1 MYRDLMALIRRE
13 LLIWIRSPTGIISSL
28 IFPIMYLALFGQAL
42 NLGKL
47 LQLGGPQPPAVT
59 QAAFLGAPDYF
70 SYFSVGMVGFV
81 ALTASLFLGAQ
92 LIFDKRLGYVKK
104 SIVAPIPRMSIFGGR
119 LIAGAIRPLVLG
131 AVVFTLAL
139 VFAHVSG
146 LSGLT
151 VNGNV
156 TLLGVGEIVVALLL
170 LSLSFTAVFLAV
182 GFLLEQPQSYFGIV
196 NILNLPLLFTS
207 DAMYPQTIM
216 PGWLQSVSAYNPVSM
231 AVNVMRENLFAPG
244 FYPHPAEFYLGELAL
259 YAFAIGVLAFLIARR
274 GLSAK

>member
-1 MYRDLMALIRRE
+1 MYRSLFALIRRE
-13 LLIWIRSPTGIISSL
+13 LLIWLRSPTGIISSL

-47 LQLGGPQPPAVT
+47 LNVAGPQSPAVA

-92 LIFDKRLGYVKK
+92 LIFDKRLGTVKK
-104 SIVAPIPRMSIFGGR
+104 TIVAPIPRMSIFGGR
-119 LIAGAIRPLVLG
+119 LIAGAVRPLFLG
-131 AVVFTLAL
+131 AVVFALAL
-139 VFAHVSG
+139 LFAHVSG

-151 VNGNV
+151 VNG
-156 TLLGVGEIVVALLL
+156 TLTVLGVAEIITALLL
-170 LSLSFTAVFLAV
+170 LSLSFAAIFLAV
-182 GFLLEQPQSYFGIV
+182 GFLLDSPQSYFGIV

-207 DAMYPQTIM
+207 NAMYPQTIM
-216 PGWLQSVSAYNPVSM
+216 PPWLQTVSMYNPVSM
-231 AVNVMRENLFAPG
+231 AVNVMRENLFTPG
-244 FYPHPAEFYLGELAL
+244 FYPHSAEFYLGELAL
-259 YAFAIGVLAFLIARR
+259 YSFAIGVLTFLIARR

>member
-1 MYRDLMALIRRE
+1 VYRDLMALIRRE
-13 LLIWIRSPTGIISSL
+13 LLIWVRSPIGIITSL
-28 IFPIMYLALFGQAL
+28 VFPIMYLALFGQAL

-47 LQLGGPQPPAVT
+47 LQLGGPQPASVT

-119 LIAGAIRPLVLG
+119 LIAGAIRPLLLG

-139 VFAHVSG
+139 VFAHVNG

-151 VNGNV
+151 INGNLTV
-156 TLLGVGEIVVALLL
+156 LGVGEIIVALLL
-170 LSLSFTAVFLAV
+170 LSLSFTGVFLAV
-182 GFLLEQPQSYFGIV
+182 GFLLEQPQSYFGVV
-196 NILNLPLLFTS
+196 NLLNLPLLFTS
-207 DAMYPQTIM
+207 NALFPQSIM
-216 PGWLQSVSAYNPVSM
+216 PDWLRTVSMYNPVSM

-244 FYPHPAEFYLGELAL
+244 YYPHPAEFYLGELAL
-259 YAFAIGVLAFLIARR
+259 YAFAISVLAFLIARR
-274 GLSAK
+274 GLAAK